1 MPSSTSELVTKADMN
16 EASRLMDLPPELRI
30 RIYEYAFTPRPLK
43 SPNKKSENF
52 DSQAPSKS
60 LLLTNQL
67 IHQEA
72 HLIYREAC
80 RRFWTY
86 SVSPVMKWVNLQPN
100 TRLRERSEIT
110 RRSRG
115 FRGKPQ
121 LRFTL
126 VEDHMDVELIYSC
139 TARRLRQFVFSGN
152 DHLHAPP
159 GGILDS

>member
-1 MPSSTSELVTKADMN
+1 MPSSSPQLLTKADMTKVF
-16 EASRLMDLPPELRI
+16 RLMDLPPELRI

-43 SPNKKSENF
+43 NPNKKSENF

-60 LLLTNQL
+60 LFLTNQL

-72 HLIYREAC
+72 RPIYRQSY

-100 TRLRERSEIT
+100 TPLRERSEIT
-110 RRSRG
+110 RRSRV

-126 VEDHMDVELIYSC
+126 VEDHMHVGLIYSC
-139 TARRLRQFVFSGN
+139 TARRLRQFVLSGN
-152 DHLHAPP
+152 DHLHVQPD
-159 GGILDS
+159 GILDP

>member
-1 MPSSTSELVTKADMN
+1 MPSSTSQLVAKAGMN
-16 EASRLMDLPPELRI
+16 ESSRLMDLPPELRV
-30 RIYEYAFTPRPLK
+30 RIYEYAFAPRPLK
-43 SPNKKSENF
+43 NPNKKSENF
-52 DSQAPSKS
+52 DSQAPSKAI
-60 LLLTNQL
+60 LLTNQL

-72 HLIYREAC
+72 RPIYREAC

-86 SVSPVMKWVNLQPN
+86 SVSTVVNQVDLQPN

-126 VEDHMDVELIYSC
+126 VEDHMHVEIIYTC
-139 TARRLRQFVFSGN
+139 TTRRLRLFVLSGN
-152 DHLHAPP
+152 DHLHAQPF
-159 GGILDS
+159 GILDP